1 MKKNMLKYL
10 LALAS
15 VTVVGGGCSVD
26 DYNDAYLDGFDSNPE
41 ITDVQTLK
49 YAMTDGDYAKV
60 ADNETNKAI
69 AKAAGAD
76 AVAALAAVKTGK
88 CFSAAAPA
96 KDYLPAFIASMYDSY
111 LSNGSSVSVSYKN
124 LRGEISEKV
133 TAICKAGMYALTDDD
148 YAAVWGA
155 GTENLFFTPKQ
166 NADKYLPK
174 ILADKLTDAA
184 AGDIVWVDFNQA
196 ETEPSDA
203 ETVFEET
210 FDDWADTWAN
220 VVAND
225 NASAAKWVNKLYS
238 GNNYVQCSAF
248 KTTGTTEVYL
258 VSPKITITADMTFA
272 FDACYG
278 NYKAE
283 GGRLKVLISSNL
295 AEGEVTK
302 ESIAAA
308 TWTDISEH
316 VSIPVPE
323 GTYGT
328 IANVCTY
335 AMTDFVGKDVRIA
348 FRYDGNGEAATTTVQ
363 LDNVSIVKGVKTPS
377 AATSTLYTFNGSKWE
392 AYAPS
397 SVRQIKKADFAAMG
411 SNYDSFDNSFK
422 ADVYLPIF
430 LKTNYPYAQ
439 ADDLV
444 NLVYKYYDS
453 ASKTRSVVADEYV
466 FDGTNWNKTEKTE
479 ILDGPFQKVG
489 GKWNFNPSMII
500 TLNPDKSPLSKLYY
514 QAGIDYVI
522 ANKDAMYRYDNRSS
536 KYLTDT
542 EYYSG
547 CASGYTNLNWRIRT
561 LPAYYWKAAGEDISA
576 YEDATSDDMAKK
588 RASFEAFYAEVEKRF
603 GEVMAAALGSIH
615 SDVKMIDG
623 IDVIYTI
630 QALVYSEYIESSVGK
645 VTHAFEFKLVGN
657 GKFEY
662 VRMYAL
668 DPQYELIQ
676 DKFFQ

>member
-1 MKKNMLKYL
+1 MNKNMLKYL
-10 LALAS
+10 LAFATL
-15 VTVVGGGCSVD
+15 TVVGGGCSVD
-26 DYNDAYLDGFDSNPE
+26 DYNDAYLDGFDGKTE

-49 YAMTDGDYAKV
+49 YVMTDGDYAQV

-69 AKAAGAD
+69 AKAAGPA
-76 AVAALAAVKTGK
+76 AEAALAAVKTGK

-96 KDYLPAFIASMYDSY
+96 KDYLPSLLASLYDKY
-111 LSNGSSVSVSYKN
+111 LSNGSSVSVTYRN
-124 LRGEISEKV
+124 LRGEISETV
-133 TAICKAGMYALTDDD
+133 TAICKASMYALTDGD
-148 YAAVWGA
+148 YASVWGE
-155 GTENLFFTPKQ
+155 GTENTFFTPKQ

-174 ILADKLTDAA
+174 ILADKLTKAA

-210 FDDWADTWAN
+210 FDAWADTWAN
-220 VVAND
+220 VVTND

-238 GNNYVQCSAF
+238 GNNYVQCSAY

-258 VSPKITITADMTFA
+258 VSPKVTITAGMTFA
-272 FDACYG
+272 FEACYG

-283 GGRLKVLISSNL
+283 GGRIKVLISSDL
-295 AEGEVTK
+295 ADGEITR

-308 TWTDISEH
+308 TWTDITEH

-323 GTYGT
+323 GTFGT
-328 IANVCTY
+328 LANVCTY
-335 AMTDFVGKDVRIA
+335 AMNDFAGKDVHIA
-348 FRYDGNGEAATTTVQ
+348 FRYDGTGEAATTTVQ
-363 LDNVSIVKGVKTPS
+363 IDNATIVKGVKTPY
-377 AATSTLYTFNGSKWE
+377 AGTSTLYTFDGSDWK

-453 ASKTRSVVADEYV
+453 ANKTRSVVADEYV

-479 ILDGPFQKVG
+479 TLDGPFQKVG
-489 GKWNFNPSMII
+489 GKWNFNPSMTIV
-500 TLNPDKSPLSKLYY
+500 LAPKSSISKDYY
-514 QAGIDYVI
+514 QTAVNWVI
-522 ANKDAMYRYDNRSS
+522 ANKNAAYTTDNRTGNR
-536 KYLTDT
+536 YTNL

-547 CASGYTNLNWRIRT
+547 CTVNYDEVNWRINT
-561 LPAYYWKAAGEDISA
+561 LPVYYWNAAGEDVSA
-576 YEDATSDDMAKK
+576 YEDWSSDDVTKMK
-588 RASFEAFYAEVEKRF
+588 ASYEAFYKTAEAHF
-603 GEVMAAALGSIH
+603 GETMAATLDILHA
-615 SDVKMIDG
+615 DVKMIPG
-623 IDVIYTI
+623 IDIVYTI
-630 QALVYSEYIESSVGK
+630 QVYLYTQHHTATEL
-645 VTHAFEFKLVGN
+645 THAFEFKLVGN

-668 DPQYELIQ
+668 DPKFELIQ